1 MSQLPDFEQVN
12 ALPAILKGTVAP
24 EYIDMNGHMNIKHY
38 LEFGANSTSALCDD
52 ALVTTG
58 YIAER
63 GMGVFTAEHHLQYL
77 GELREGDAFSTHA
90 RTLNR
95 SDKAI
100 HIVSFLLDRERNKIS
115 NIFET
120 LLVHMNMAT
129 RRPTP
134 FPADVATLFDQ
145 QIAASNSLDWEAP
158 TSGAIGIRR

>member
-1 MSQLPDFEQVN
+1 VRQLPDFEQVN
-12 ALPAILKGTVAP
+12 AMPAILKGTVVP

-38 LEFGANSTSALCDD
+38 LDFGANTTAALCDD

-100 HIVSFLLDRERNKIS
+100 HMVAFLLDRERNKIS

-120 LLVHMNMAT
+120 LLVHMDMTT

-134 FPADVATLFDQ
+134 FPADVAALFDL
-145 QIAASNSLDWEAP
+145 QITSSNSLDWKAP
-158 TSGAIGIRR
+158 ISGAIGIRR